1 MWTIEDLT
9 GQKCSKYQF
18 YSQFVNEDVLKIVE
32 DNLNIEH
39 CEKLYRRDGHL
50 DMFNTTIERKKL
62 WSKFSSLAH
71 VQDTAVLAGLPGLSF
86 TTTLGIAHAA
96 IQDLF
101 PTKVLFRWWK
111 DTVLAM
117 FIEEPGTMDAST
129 CDSYQHIGQHGACS
143 IAIINESRPATWDE
157 YASLKREL
165 ESEPYKYRLK
175 VLQKTPNGAMDAR
188 RQKIYRVAADVI
200 HNS

>member
-1 MWTIEDLT
+1 MWTITDLT
-9 GQKCSKYQF
+9 DRKCSKYKF
-18 YSQFVNEDVLKIVE
+18 YSQFVDNDVLKIVE
-32 DNLNIEH
+32 ASLNIER

-50 DMFNTTIERKKL
+50 DACNTTIERKKL

-86 TTTLGIAHAA
+86 TTTVGIAHAA

-111 DTVLAM
+111 DTVLAV
-117 FIEEPGTMDAST
+117 FIEEPGTMSEST
-129 CDSYQHIGQHGACS
+129 CDSYLHIGQHGACCPVTM
-143 IAIINESRPATWDE
+143 INESRPATEDE

-175 VLQKTPNGAMDAR
+175 VLQKTPNGAMDVR
-188 RQKIYRVAADVI
+188 RNKIRRMGDV
-200 HNS
+200 